1 MKFPKF
7 VFLNDTIVED
17 TAGHLSTY
25 DRGFLYGDGLFET
38 VRAYSKKPFRLDDHI
53 ERLSNSAK
61 YLEIPFL
68 QTTQKIHNIIEQLLE
83 LNNVTDAYI
92 RMTLSRGWG
101 VNGFF
106 PAQKC
111 YPTFVVHVKEI
122 SLYPDALYK
131 TGMSL
136 IISPVRRSTSC
147 PISRHKTLSYLTNY
161 LQKKEAIQRG
171 VHDVLI
177 LDTDGYIAECSVS
190 NIFIVEKGVVIT
202 PSLMANIL
210 PGVTRKI
217 VMELCTK
224 NGIHV
229 SEELFGL
236 ERVLNADEIFL
247 TNSLMEI
254 MPVSQI
260 DGKPIGRRVPGATTM
275 TLQERYQE
283 LI

>member
-1 MKFPKF
+1 MKFLKYI
-7 VFLNDTIVED
+7 FLNDFIVED
-17 TAGHLSTY
+17 TAGHLSTH

-38 VRAYSKKPFRLDDHI
+38 IRAYSQKPFRLDDHI

-61 YLEIPFL
+61 YLDIPFL
-68 QTTQKIHNIIEQLLE
+68 QTTQKIQNIIEQLLE
-83 LNNVTDAYI
+83 LNKVTDAYI
-92 RMTLSRGWG
+92 RITLSRGWG
-101 VNGFF
+101 VDGFI

-111 YPTFVVHVKEI
+111 YPTCVIHVKEL

-131 TGMSL
+131 TGVSL
-136 IISPVRRSTSC
+136 ITSPVRRSTSC
-147 PISRHKTLSYLTNY
+147 PISRHKTLNYLTNY
-161 LQKKEAIQRG
+161 LQKKEAVQRG
-171 VHDVLI
+171 VHDVL
-177 LDTDGYIAECSVS
+177 LLNTDGYIAECSVS

-224 NGIHV
+224 NGIQV

-254 MPVSQI
+254 MPVSRI
-260 DGKPIGRRVPGATTM
+260 DGKPVGIRVPGVTTM
-275 TLQERYQE
+275 TLHERYRE

>member
-1 MKFPKF
+1 MKFPKYI
-7 VFLNDTIVED
+7 FLNDAIVED

-38 VRAYSKKPFRLDDHI
+38 IRAYSGKPFRLADHI

-61 YLEIPFL
+61 YLDIPFL
-68 QTTQKIHNIIEQLLE
+68 QTTQEIQNIIEQLLE

-92 RMTLSRGWG
+92 RMTLSRGWS
-101 VNGFF
+101 VNGFI

-111 YPTFVVHVKEI
+111 YPTFVIQVKEI
-122 SLYPDALYK
+122 SLYPGPLYK
-131 TGMSL
+131 TGVSL
-136 IISPVRRSTSC
+136 ITSPVRRSTSC
-147 PISRHKTLSYLTNY
+147 PISRHKTLNYLTNY
-161 LQKKEAIQRG
+161 LQKKEAIHRG
-171 VHDVLI
+171 VHDVLV
-177 LDTDGYIAECSVS
+177 LNTDGYIAECSVS

-217 VMELCTK
+217 VMELCAK

-236 ERVLNADEIFL
+236 ERVLSADEIFL
-247 TNSLMEI
+247 TNSLMEV
-254 MPVSQI
+254 MPVSRI
-260 DGKPIGRRVPGATTM
+260 DGKPIGRGVPGVTTV
-275 TLQERYQE
+275 TLHERYRE

>member
-1 MKFPKF
+1 
-7 VFLNDTIVED
+7 
-17 TAGHLSTY
+17 
-25 DRGFLYGDGLFET
+25 
-38 VRAYSKKPFRLDDHI
+38 
-53 ERLSNSAK
+53 
-61 YLEIPFL
+61 
-68 QTTQKIHNIIEQLLE
+68 
-83 LNNVTDAYI
+83 
-92 RMTLSRGWG
+92 
-101 VNGFF
+101 
-106 PAQKC
+106 
-111 YPTFVVHVKEI
+111 
-122 SLYPDALYK
+122 
-131 TGMSL
+131 
-136 IISPVRRSTSC
+136 
-147 PISRHKTLSYLTNY
+147 
-161 LQKKEAIQRG
+161 
-171 VHDVLI
+171 
-177 LDTDGYIAECSVS
+177 VS

-260 DGKPIGRRVPGATTM
+260 DGKPIGRRVPGVTTV